1 MIATMRALP
10 FALAILCL
18 ATLAGCEACHGRSGG
33 GDASPAMAESVRVP
47 VDRDGVTLVVIDR
60 ALLERTPA
68 DFSDLD
74 RKAWRLRTLVGPTAF
89 DRGSTIEVED
99 GQGVKVLLAQPSDLA
114 EGRDPVLTVNRQ
126 GELRMA
132 VLRPDDDVFASF
144 HGRGGN
150 RGRGGEP
157 GRVREVRHIWLRSAD
172 AAASVR
178 GADAGEPGGRLQ

>member
-1 MIATMRALP
+1 MIPTMRVVS
-10 FALAILCL
+10 LAL
-18 ATLAGCEACHGRSGG
+18 ATLGFVTLMGCDSCHGRSGVA
-33 GDASPAMAESVRVP
+33 DASPAMAESVRVP
-47 VDRDGVTLVVIDR
+47 VDRDGVTLIVIDR

-74 RKAWRLRTLVGPTAF
+74 RKAWRLRSLVGAWAF
-89 DRGSTIEVED
+89 DRESTIEVED
-99 GQGVKVLLAQPSDLA
+99 GQGQRVVLAQPSDLA

-132 VLRPDDDVFASF
+132 VLRADEDVFASF

-157 GRVREVRHIWLRSAD
+157 GRVREVRHVWLHSAD
-172 AAASVR
+172 AAV
-178 GADAGEPGGRLQ
+178 RLQ